1 MTKEFIDFA
10 LCKLMLTLGGSALS
24 IDTRGTSRGVVIPGL
39 FKCKNSRSNVQLVG
53 TELGVL
59 IPFRLIFLALISV
72 VRVEVS
78 CDVPVRGGIAVA

>member
-1 MTKEFIDFA
+1 
-10 LCKLMLTLGGSALS
+10 MLTQAVDQHFLS
-24 IDTRGTSRGVVIPGL
+24 IPAGTSRGDVILGL

-59 IPFRLIFLALISV
+59 IPFRLIFLALISF

-78 CDVPVRGGIAVA
+78 SDVPVRGGIAVA